1 VPLKCLII
9 LALARMKNEAVSRPA
24 LPRDA
29 VLASFR
35 LVGYS
40 LQMARRYNP
49 AAQTQRVL
57 AVTRA

>member
-1 VPLKCLII
+1 
-9 LALARMKNEAVSRPA
+9 MKNEAVSRPA